1 MSTDHNG
8 HLRTITHT
16 QEITFTCLRIVKP
29 PIKFYI
35 YKLSKIRHK
44 HRELTD

>member
-1 MSTDHNG
+1 MSTGHNG

-29 PIKFYI
+29 LIKV